1 MALQSSKNATA
12 RQVEMIIR
20 QLDTLSTLPQ
30 VAGNALRLLTSHTP
44 KTTELIEMIEA
55 DPALSVR
62 ILSIAGRQDRISD
75 QSVIPV
81 EQAVMDLS
89 AEQLRDAVLS
99 VRVFQAFDL
108 HPSEEEDLL
117 TRQQMAL
124 HALATACA
132 ARLLAQTALP
142 ESLRGIA
149 FSAGLLHDLGK
160 LALLE
165 VMPRSFLQMV
175 RQAQVEGTC
184 LSRIEQQ
191 HLGLDHTTL
200 GRRLAEKWGLPKPL
214 QNAIWLHHS
223 DTESIAGHV
232 QFVELARVVHLA
244 DLLARKADIGR
255 SGSYDSP
262 DEALLLVSRL
272 NLSDESIDKLL
283 AELPDLVR
291 TKADLLGLETPA
303 AAHHYYGAIQQTAAD
318 LARDNVG
325 LAETSRRFQQQS
337 RQIERLNEFLTVIKS
352 DDTLGQLAFHLADV
366 LHQTTKAAVAVLIQ
380 TDVGDPSVCCY
391 MIDRRKK
398 YHTALLQLPQ
408 GQTLAAR
415 LEREEFAVTLIDPS
429 VDWLFDKME
438 GRLNPACCYM
448 APLSVPGMRIGR
460 VLFEIRES
468 EQVEPITE
476 SIKPLCQTA
485 ASLFQAAAV
494 AERHLELSERFA
506 EVLGNL
512 RQARRQLAQ
521 IEALHGV
528 AEMAAGAAHELNNPL
543 SVISGRAQLLASSE
557 QDPQRQEE
565 LKLIQ
570 QRTAEMS
577 DILKDLMSYARP
589 RQPEK
594 HLQAVS
600 DLVNQAVD
608 QACKIHGLP
617 EMAAR
622 IEGMDSLPDVYVDAA
637 QIVEALT
644 SILLNSLQSYPGE
657 NGPIRIIRTPL
668 QPPNFSAIT
677 ISDQGC
683 GMDQKTLVNATRPFF
698 SAPPAGRRRGMGLAR
713 AQRLLQ
719 VNDGSM
725 IITSRPGKGTSV
737 TITLPGA

>member
-1 MALQSSKNATA
+1 MVLSTSKNATA
-12 RQVEMIIR
+12 RQVEMIVR

-30 VAGNALRLLTSHTP
+30 VAGNALRLLTGPAP
-44 KTTELIEMIEA
+44 KTAELIEMIEA

-62 ILSIAGRQDRISD
+62 ILSIAGRQDRLGD
-75 QSVIPV
+75 QSSIQI

-99 VRVFQAFDL
+99 VRVFQAFDM
-108 HPSEEEDLL
+108 HASDEEDLL
-117 TRQQMAL
+117 TRQQLAL

-132 ARLLAQTALP
+132 ARRLAQTALP
-142 ESLRGIA
+142 EPLRSMA

-175 RQAQVEGTC
+175 RQAQTEGTC
-184 LSRIEQQ
+184 LTRVEQQ

-214 QNAIWLHHS
+214 QTAIWLHHS

-232 QFVELARVVHLA
+232 PFIELARVVHLA
-244 DLLARKADIGR
+244 DLLARKAEIGR

-262 DEALLLVSRL
+262 DEALLLASRL
-272 NLSDESIDKLL
+272 HLSEENTDKLL

-291 TKADLLGLETPA
+291 AKTNLLGLETPA

-318 LARDNVG
+318 LARDNVD
-325 LAETSRRFQQQS
+325 LSETSRQFHKKS
-337 RQIERLNEFLTVIKS
+337 RQIERLNEFLAVITNS
-352 DDTLGQLAFHLADV
+352 
-366 LHQTTKAAVAVLIQ
+366 AVSVLIQ
-380 TDVGDPSVCCY
+380 TDLGDPAVCCFT
-391 MIDRRKK
+391 IDRRQKH
-398 YHTALLQLPQ
+398 HTALLQLPQ

-415 LEREEFAVTLIDPS
+415 QEREEFTVTLIDPS

-438 GRLNPACCYM
+438 GRLSPACCYM

-460 VLFEIRES
+460 VLFEIRDH
-468 EQVEPITE
+468 EQVQSITE
-476 SIKPLCQTA
+476 SLKPLCQTA
-485 ASLFQAAAV
+485 ASLLQAAAV

-521 IEALHGV
+521 TEALHGV

-557 QDPQRQEE
+557 PDPKRQEE

-594 HLQAVS
+594 HLQAAA
-600 DLVNQAVD
+600 DLVHQAID

-637 QIVEALT
+637 QVVEAMAN
-644 SILLNSLQSYPGE
+644 ILLNSLQSYPGE
-657 NGPIRIIRTPL
+657 NGPIRIVRSPL
-668 QPPNFSAIT
+668 QGPNSSSIT

-683 GMDQKTLVNATRPFF
+683 GMDQKTLANATRPFF
-698 SAPPAGRRRGMGLAR
+698 SAPSAGRRRGMGLAR

-719 VNDGSM
+719 INDGSL

-737 TITLPGA
+737 MITLPGA